1 MKKSLSL
8 LLVLALILGIF
19 ALVGCSGDDDENAN
33 AVSVAVIVSTTFGD
47 LSFNDSAKAGGEALR
62 ADLDLDVEYIE
73 CNGENYK
80 QQMMQAADTHD
91 IVVPVGWEF
100 YEITEAA
107 KEYPDTKFIWV
118 DNVVDGVEQYPN
130 LLCITYAQN
139 EGSFLAG
146 YAAARM
152 SATGVI
158 GAVAGDDSATIADFL
173 IGYEQGAAY
182 ADPSVKVETAYTNT
196 FDDVQAGKQC
206 AQGLAAKHADIIFQA
221 AGRSGNGVFAAA
233 KTGGFY
239 AIGVDQDQ
247 KLSAKEY
254 DDVIICSVV
263 KKVGDSIYDVIK
275 DYTEEDVWEGGRIW
289 RADMATGYID
299 MAYGDAQSVQLISD
313 DLKAELAE
321 LSKKIVAGEIEV
333 ETALG

>member
-118 DNVVDGVEQYPN
+118 DNVRT
-130 LLCITYAQN
+130 CSASHTHRTK
-139 EGSFLAG
+139 
-146 YAAARM
+146 AR
-152 SATGVI
+152 S
-158 GAVAGDDSATIADFL
+158 L
-173 IGYEQGAAY
+173 
-182 ADPSVKVETAYTNT
+182 
-196 FDDVQAGKQC
+196 QAMRQ
-206 AQGLAAKHADIIFQA
+206 
-221 AGRSGNGVFAAA
+221 
-233 KTGGFY
+233 
-239 AIGVDQDQ
+239 
-247 KLSAKEY
+247 
-254 DDVIICSVV
+254 
-263 KKVGDSIYDVIK
+263 
-275 DYTEEDVWEGGRIW
+275 
-289 RADMATGYID
+289 RACR
-299 MAYGDAQSVQLISD
+299 QPESSVQSR
-313 DLKAELAE
+313 AMTRQR
-321 LSKKIVAGEIEV
+321 SR
-333 ETALG
+333 TF

>member
-107 KEYPDTKFIWV
+107 KEYPDTKFI
-118 DNVVDGVEQYPN
+118 
-130 LLCITYAQN
+130 
-139 EGSFLAG
+139 
-146 YAAARM
+146 
-152 SATGVI
+152 
-158 GAVAGDDSATIADFL
+158 
-173 IGYEQGAAY
+173 
-182 ADPSVKVETAYTNT
+182 
-196 FDDVQAGKQC
+196 
-206 AQGLAAKHADIIFQA
+206 
-221 AGRSGNGVFAAA
+221 
-233 KTGGFY
+233 
-239 AIGVDQDQ
+239 
-247 KLSAKEY
+247 
-254 DDVIICSVV
+254 
-263 KKVGDSIYDVIK
+263 
-275 DYTEEDVWEGGRIW
+275 
-289 RADMATGYID
+289 
-299 MAYGDAQSVQLISD
+299 
-313 DLKAELAE
+313 
-321 LSKKIVAGEIEV
+321 
-333 ETALG
+333 